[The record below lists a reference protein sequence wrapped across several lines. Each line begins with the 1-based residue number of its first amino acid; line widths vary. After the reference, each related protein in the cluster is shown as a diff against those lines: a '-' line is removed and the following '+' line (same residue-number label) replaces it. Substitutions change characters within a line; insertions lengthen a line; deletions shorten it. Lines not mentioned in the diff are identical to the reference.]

1 MSRAVPQSGLPERF
15 PTALDCVRV
24 CAHENGLHLKTIA
37 AAMHMSPSDLSRKL
51 ANNPKDPR
59 RFTLSDFEAYVAFTG
74 DITPVLY
81 LLQKFCPHL
90 NCGDDAA
97 AASALRAAA
106 PQLRALLKQAG
117 VAE

>member
-37 AAMHMSPSDLSRKL
+37 AAMQMSPSDLSRKL

-59 RFTLSDFEAYVAFTG
+59 RFTLNDFEAYVAFTG
-74 DITPVLY
+74 DVTPVLY

-90 NCGDDAA
+90 NCGEDAA
-97 AASALRAAA
+97 AAAALRAAA
-106 PQLRALLKQAG
+106 PQLRALLQHAG
-117 VAE
+117 VPE